1 LQRRDEEDRLENC
14 GAQGIRM
21 TTLRT
26 MNLADFSAE
35 EQAVLERVARRMGQT
50 SEQLLKPGI
59 FGVQAHWPAWLEA
72 NVDHALATYL
82 ARGTLPPLA
91 KEAMHVAVSM
101 TNHCEY

>member
-1 LQRRDEEDRLENC
+1 
-14 GAQGIRM
+14 M

-26 MNLADFSAE
+26 PEFSDFSAE
-35 EQAVLERVARRMGQT
+35 DQAALGRIAARTGMPI
-50 SEQLLKPGI
+50 EQLLKPGI

-72 NVDHALATYL
+72 NLDHSFATYL
-82 ARGTLPPLA
+82 GRGSLPQLA